1 MYHFLP
7 WMTFL
12 CQVLLFLLLTGC
24 QRWRWGATC
33 AQRGERDVWGGG
45 GGGGG
50 GEGESRQG
58 CAKMELMV
66 KIEMT
71 AWTWWLM
78 TDTAEKTHTHTQRG
92 IQKFEEKHAGLA
104 EGWIPPTVSNSI
116 LQTAKKHTAAFRA
129 LVWKYAHFQTHS
141 LMTLIS
147 FFGVL

>member
-24 QRWRWGATC
+24 QRWWWGATC

-71 AWTWWLM
+71 AWT
-78 TDTAEKTHTHTQRG
+78 
-92 IQKFEEKHAGLA
+92 
-104 EGWIPPTVSNSI
+104 
-116 LQTAKKHTAAFRA
+116 
-129 LVWKYAHFQTHS
+129 
-141 LMTLIS
+141 
-147 FFGVL
+147 